1 MRHAEFQEREK
12 TQRIP
17 AAYLTQDIHPFVGM
31 VNIFMGTIQEFHQ
44 VNELWNEDRRGLPR
58 IEGSVMGVSLDSA
71 YYLSGLQFE
80 YPIEFSMMTFPA
92 ICGKWQLPSNQGYA
106 QVYANMDQDTNI
118 EYYVCMTASG

>member
-1 MRHAEFQEREK
+1 
-12 TQRIP
+12 
-17 AAYLTQDIHPFVGM
+17 
-31 VNIFMGTIQEFHQ
+31 

-92 ICGKWQLPSNQGYA
+92 ICGKW
-106 QVYANMDQDTNI
+106 
-118 EYYVCMTASG
+118 